1 MSDLRAKVEKAL
13 SVLRQSFR
21 ECRNPYVA
29 YTGGKDST
37 VTLYLA
43 LWAKYDWVNAVFIDE
58 KDTFPEI
65 WEMIE
70 VVRKKWPVHIRVIRS
85 HLEPFSLVRAGDLG
99 LSESEL
105 KALSLSPNTLAR
117 LDPDSPLGTLLFKV
131 KPLREF
137 VTKES
142 VDGLIVGVRRDE
154 HPDRKGDP
162 YVKVVDGV
170 RRYQPIL
177 DFTEEDIWNFIICNG
192 LPYCSLYEKGY
203 RSLGTKSGTKRFSNV
218 PAWEQDLGT
227 PERAGRAPV
236 KEQRMALL
244 RAMGYM

>member
-1 MSDLRAKVEKAL
+1 MSALREKVETAL
-13 SVLRQSFR
+13 NVLRQAFR

-43 LWAKYDWVNAVFIDE
+43 LRAKCGWVNAVFLDE
-58 KDTFPEI
+58 RDTFPEI
-65 WEMIE
+65 WDMVQTVQRHWTVRVR
-70 VVRKKWPVHIRVIRS
+70 VVRS
-85 HLEPFSLVRAGDLG
+85 HLRPFDVVPVDVLELTEAERTALG
-99 LSESEL
+99 LPK
-105 KALSLSPNTLAR
+105 KALVR

-137 VTKES
+137 TAKEK
-142 VDGLIVGVRRDE
+142 VDGLITGVRRDE
-154 HPDRKGDP
+154 HPDRQDDP

-170 RRYQPIL
+170 KRYQPIL
-177 DFTEEDIWNFIICNG
+177 DFTEEDIWNFILCEG
-192 LPYCSLYEKGY
+192 LPYCSLYEQGY
-203 RSLGTKSGTKRFSNV
+203 RSLGTKSGTKKFSDL
-218 PAWEQDLGT
+218 PAWEQDLST
-227 PERAGRAPV
+227 PERAGRALT